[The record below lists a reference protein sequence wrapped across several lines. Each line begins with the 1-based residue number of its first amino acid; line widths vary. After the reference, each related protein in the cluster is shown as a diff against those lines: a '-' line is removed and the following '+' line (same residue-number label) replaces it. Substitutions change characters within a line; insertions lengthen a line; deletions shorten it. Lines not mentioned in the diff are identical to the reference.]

1 MKLTKQKLYQLIK
14 ESIEE
19 KQYGRD
25 FASFLQIP
33 IQTYMDE
40 NHALDV
46 GYLEMHVG
54 ERLGSGYSRTVFGM
68 DLPDKVAKIAYKH
81 KDAVGDAF
89 DEGCKSNRMEYQKF
103 NRHPE
108 CFPKSF
114 GIFKNDSVLV
124 VERVKVI
131 STQDH
136 MDKVIRNC
144 FPVLVHAAIYLK
156 KRGYDKVDPT
166 WVFERVLD
174 TFERTPEP
182 ISLVV
187 LDQVPAEPEPVD
199 RDDEFRKNISWG
211 RTKTIKLD
219 EIQGVWKILSSNS
232 KLMSW
237 MSILSEL
244 EVMFDEIRIGNVGTN
259 DDDNK
264 LILIDIS
271 KFDFNSGTEIEQKIP
286 RGIRHSRMLDAPY
299 DNRTK
304 NIETDPDF
312 EKVRAGHWRRMNESL
327 RDDHR
332 EKLITLLTSSV
343 EDVFFAFE
351 LMDRLEIDDMEQIN
365 IINDAILRD
374 PEMARNMTGIGQI
387 SELHSTLKRKINQI
401 LMKDF
406 EGFDLG
412 DFNER

>member
-1 MKLTKQKLYQLIK
+1 MKLTTQRLYKLIK

-33 IQTYMDE
+33 IQTYMNED
-40 NHALDV
+40 HSLDV
-46 GYLEMHVG
+46 GYLETHVG

-81 KDAVGDAF
+81 KDAYGDAF
-89 DEGCKSNRMEYQKF
+89 GEGCMSNRMEYLKF

-108 CFPKSF
+108 CFPKSY

-136 MDKVIRNC
+136 MDRVVRNC
-144 FPVLVHAAIYLK
+144 FPVLIKAALYLTK
-156 KRGYDKVDPT
+156 KGYKDINPT

-174 TFERTPEP
+174 TFEKTPEP
-182 ISLVV
+182 LSLVV

-199 RDDEFRKNISWG
+199 RDHEFSQNISWG
-211 RTKTIKLD
+211 RTSTIKPN
-219 EIQGVWKILSSNS
+219 EIQDLWKILSSNS

-237 MSILSEL
+237 VSTLSEL
-244 EVMFDEIRIGNVGTN
+244 EVMFDEIRIGNIGT
-259 DDDNK
+259 DNTDSK

-271 KFDFNSGTEIEQKIP
+271 KFNFNAGTEIEKP
-286 RGIRHSRMLDAPY
+286 ASRGIRHSKMPSARY
-299 DNRTK
+299 DHRTK

-312 EKVRAGHWRRMNESL
+312 ERVRPGHWRR
-327 RDDHR
+327 
-332 EKLITLLTSSV
+332 K
-343 EDVFFAFE
+343 
-351 LMDRLEIDDMEQIN
+351 
-365 IINDAILRD
+365 
-374 PEMARNMTGIGQI
+374 
-387 SELHSTLKRKINQI
+387 
-401 LMKDF
+401 
-406 EGFDLG
+406 
-412 DFNER
+412 